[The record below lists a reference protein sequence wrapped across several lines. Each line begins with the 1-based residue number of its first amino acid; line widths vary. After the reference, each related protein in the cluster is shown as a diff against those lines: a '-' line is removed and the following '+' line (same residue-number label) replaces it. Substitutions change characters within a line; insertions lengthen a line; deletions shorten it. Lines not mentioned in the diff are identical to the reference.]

1 MNPVVTCIV
10 VDLQFQGGDLWIGT
24 KWTSDQPTP
33 LLGDQGVA
41 GFLITTPISTQDY
54 QDKVAAGQ
62 AAWILTNGG
71 IAPSHVV
78 VGMKY
83 PAMDD
88 DGRAIVALGANTAVG
103 LANITVQN
111 VTDDCATYRRSWL
124 IQCPAQTITLRDIC
138 ITNDLVGPTGQ
149 CFVVGSAFACASE
162 ATIGSELQID
172 MIDRDDVLGYFIF
185 YGMHR
190 SKLANLTSVVGAFQA
205 GEEIRGASCR
215 SKVLSVG
222 ADFLEITFDRW
233 NALGHPDT
241 FTDGETITGQTS
253 GATADLATP
262 NFTEGDFLFLQR
274 FIKDEALY
282 GKKSHEERPG
292 GARQVPPGLYFR
304 CAIYNAHATDPLWI
318 DGTIALGKK

>member
-10 VDLQFQGGDLWIGT
+10 VDLQFQSGDLWIGT
-24 KWTSDQPTP
+24 KWTSDQLTP

-62 AAWILTNGG
+62 SAWMTANAGVT
-71 IAPSHVV
+71 PSRVV
-78 VGMKY
+78 VGLNY

-88 DGRAIVALGANTAVG
+88 QGRTVVALGSNTAIG
-103 LANITVQN
+103 LANVTVQN

-185 YGMHR
+185 YGLHR
-190 SKLANLTSVVGAFQA
+190 SKLAGLTAMTGTFQA

-215 SKVLSVG
+215 SKALSVG
-222 ADFLEITFDRW
+222 SDYLEITFDRW
-233 NALGHPDT
+233 DALGHPAT

-253 GATADLATP
+253 GVTAVLATP

-304 CAIYNAHATDPLWI
+304 CAIYNAHATDPLWV